1 MSEWTSPMTLPDHC
15 AADLWQRPDLAR
27 KGLLAAGG
35 TFRQAAK
42 TAPRR
47 GARIAELSQ
56 KKISTGMG
64 ARFVRVDDDRELL
77 LPPDTRQSV
86 PQDPLVDFIT
96 DGVEELDVRAARVNQ
111 RGTGDEQYPPAMTL
125 GVAGLVL
132 CARNVFELGDR
143 AEDLRVRCGS
153 CARTRNLTTT
163 GIARSGATMKLIA
176 ARRKR
181 PLDFSEIFHPNLP
194 LGG

>member
-1 MSEWTSPMTLPDHC
+1 MTLPDHC
-15 AADLWQRPDLAR
+15 AADLSQRPDLAR

-77 LPPDTRQSV
+77 LPPDMRQSV
-86 PQDPLVDFIT
+86 PQDPLVDFIM

-143 AEDLRVRCGS
+143 GDSSVANRHAVPDGGS
-153 CARTRNLTTT
+153 T
-163 GIARSGATMKLIA
+163 A
-176 ARRKR
+176 ALLGFALVGVVGLHRKFR
-181 PLDFSEIFHPNLP
+181 IITA
-194 LGG
+194 